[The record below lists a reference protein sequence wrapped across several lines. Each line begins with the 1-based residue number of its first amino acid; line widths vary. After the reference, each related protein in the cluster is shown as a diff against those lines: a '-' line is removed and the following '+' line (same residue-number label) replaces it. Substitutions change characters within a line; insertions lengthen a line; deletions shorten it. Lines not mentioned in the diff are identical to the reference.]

1 MRLSEHETQVITEA
15 VYRFDPEA
23 RIWLFGSRVDDK
35 RRGGDIDLA
44 VLSRFIDRKE
54 SHAISHEICDHI
66 GEQKIDLVV
75 ASDRDHPM
83 LARAIETGV
92 PLGRKNPVG

>member
-15 VYRFDPEA
+15 VYRVDPGA

-44 VLSRFIDRKE
+44 VLSRCIDRKE
-54 SHAISHEICDHI
+54 SHAICHEICDRI

-75 ASDRDHPM
+75 APDRNYPM

-92 PLGRKNPVG
+92 PLGWNYPVG